1 MNNHK
6 ASKRWVASLILS
18 SSFLLFLVSHFRVSA
33 SGVKIG
39 VGSPAYAQR
48 GRMMGRAVLAVLGW
62 VASTVIANSA
72 EAAVAEILDD
82 DQYIGSYYSATFYS
96 SQHGRNI
103 TWHFFQD
110 SHRAWYGYFP
120 SNNTWRPVSMPS
132 VTVSRTADV
141 YQKSSGEF
149 FWTSP

>member
-1 MNNHK
+1 MNNRK
-6 ASKRWVASLILS
+6 ASQWLMALLIVS
-18 SSFLLFLVSHFRVSA
+18 SSFLLFLVSDFRVSA
-33 SGVKIG
+33 SGLKIG
-39 VGSPAYAQR
+39 VGLPAYAQR
-48 GRMMGRAVLAVLGW
+48 GRVMGRAMLAVLSW
-62 VASTVIANSA
+62 VASTVISSRA

-96 SQHGRNI
+96 SPHGRNV

-120 SNNTWRPVSMPS
+120 SDNTWRPVSVPS

-141 YQKSSGEF
+141 YQKRLGELY
-149 FWTSP
+149 WTNP